1 MNEDS
6 PLKKK
11 MKVLMNEDNP
21 PMALPN
27 GQVYGKE
34 ALLALAAENAGV

>member
-1 MNEDS
+1 
-6 PLKKK
+6 
-11 MKVLMNEDNP
+11 MNEDNP

-34 ALLALAAENAGV
+34 ALLALAAENAGERERERPKTLDPKP